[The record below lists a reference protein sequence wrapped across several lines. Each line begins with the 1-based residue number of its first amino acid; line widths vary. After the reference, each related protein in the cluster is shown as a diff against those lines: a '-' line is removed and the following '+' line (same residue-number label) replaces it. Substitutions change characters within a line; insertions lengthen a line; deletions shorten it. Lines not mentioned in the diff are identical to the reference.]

1 MQKIFSVLAL
11 LACSAATA
19 LAQVNVEVVFDQEQ
33 FLRSESVPLR
43 VRISNFSGQTL
54 RLGTEPDWLNFT
66 VAGEDGKALARSGRV
81 PLPKPFSLESAKTVS
96 LTADLLPYYEL
107 SAAGHYKVS
116 VQVRVPELAKEVAA
130 KPQGFDIISG
140 TKLWQKE
147 VGVPGATPPVVRKY
161 ALQQATFLKQ
171 ARLYVR
177 VTDASE
183 ATVLRV
189 ILLGALTS
197 FSTPET
203 QVDRSSNLHVIFQNG
218 QRSYSY
224 SIITP
229 DGEQIIRQSFDI
241 VGRSRPR
248 LRPEE
253 DGRVTVLGGERRV
266 ALTDLPPPENSTNA
280 VVRAQ

>member
-1 MQKIFSVLAL
+1 MQKIFSTLGL
-11 LACSAATA
+11 LACAATA

-33 FLRSESVPLR
+33 FLRSESVSLR

-54 RLGTEPDWLNFT
+54 RMGGEPDWLRFSVT
-66 VAGEDGKALARSGRV
+66 GEDGKDLPKSGRI

-96 LTADLLPYYEL
+96 LGTDLMPYYEL

-116 VQVRVPELAKEVAA
+116 ARLRVPELEQEVAA

-140 TKLWQKE
+140 TKLWEKE
-147 VGVPGATPPVVRKY
+147 VGVPGTTPPVVRKY

-171 ARLYVR
+171 SRLYAR

-183 ATVLRV
+183 ATVLR
-189 ILLGALTS
+189 IIPLGVPTS

-203 QVDRSSNLHVIFQNG
+203 QVDKSSNLHVIFQNG
-218 QRSYSY
+218 QRGYSY
-224 SIITP
+224 SLITP
-229 DGEQIIRQSFDI
+229 DGEQIIRQRFEI
-241 VGRSRPR
+241 VGSSRPR

-253 DGRVTVLGGERRV
+253 DGRVTVQGGERRV
-266 ALTDLPPPENSTNA
+266 SLTDLPPPDGQTNA
-280 VVRAQ
+280 VVQTK